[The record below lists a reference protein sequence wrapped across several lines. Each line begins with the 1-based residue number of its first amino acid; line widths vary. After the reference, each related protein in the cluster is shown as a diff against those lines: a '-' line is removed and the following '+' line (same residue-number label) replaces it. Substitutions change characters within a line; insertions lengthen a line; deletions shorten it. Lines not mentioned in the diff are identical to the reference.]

1 VVFLMMNRRRIQQV
15 FGMAPAALS
24 AAKPKASAVK
34 LRRAPRMGWP
44 DLDEILAPRPPR
56 TGVNRRRRRRS

>member
-1 VVFLMMNRRRIQQV
+1 MMNRRRIQQV

-24 AAKPKASAVK
+24 AAKPKASTLK

-44 DLDEILAPRPPR
+44 DIDEILAPRRPAR
-56 TGVNRRRRRRS
+56 AKISRRRRRPS